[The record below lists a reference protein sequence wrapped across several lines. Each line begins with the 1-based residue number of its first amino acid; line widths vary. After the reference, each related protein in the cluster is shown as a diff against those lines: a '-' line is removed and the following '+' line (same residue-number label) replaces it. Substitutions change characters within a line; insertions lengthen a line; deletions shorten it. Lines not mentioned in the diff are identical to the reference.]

1 MSTVEK
7 KIYIKNE
14 KLFKNKWQMIIYC
27 ILFVALIGAFIYLG
41 TLDYDD
47 TLPDN
52 EEFAKE
58 FSLVSEDNVF
68 EYVNATTALMVANGT
83 KGIVLFGTTNEWV
96 NYYANIVN
104 KVAKEVGIDKI
115 YYYDFVENR
124 QDNNG
129 TYEAIVEKLSDYVT
143 YNDYGTAEIYA
154 PTLLVV
160 SGDEVIF
167 FDTET
172 SLISGNITPSE
183 YWNSFNE
190 ESKMKELRDVFT
202 EYLES

>member
-1 MSTVEK
+1 MEK

-14 KLFKNKWQMIIYC
+14 KLFKNKWQMVIYC
-27 ILFVALIGAFIYLG
+27 FLFIVLIGAFIYLG

-52 EEFAKE
+52 EEFARE
-58 FSLVSEDNVF
+58 FSLVSEDNVY

-104 KVAKEVGIDKI
+104 KVAKEVGIDTI

-129 TYEAIVEKLSDYVT
+129 TYEAIVERLSDYVT
-143 YNDYGTAEIYA
+143 YNDYGMAEIYA

-172 SLISGNITPSE
+172 SLVSGNIAPSE

-190 ESKMKELRDVFT
+190 ETKMKELRNVFI
-202 EYLES
+202 EYIEG

>member
-104 KVAKEVGIDKI
+104 KIAKEVGIDTI

-129 TYEAIVEKLSDYVT
+129 TYEAIVERLSDYVT
-143 YNDYGTAEIYA
+143 YNDYGRAEIYA

-172 SLISGNITPSE
+172 SLVSGNIAPSE

-190 ESKMKELRDVFT
+190 ETKMKELRNVFI
-202 EYLES
+202 EYIEG